1 MMRSMNSAVS
11 SLKNHQA
18 RMDVIGNNIANVNTV
33 AFKAA
38 RTTFK
43 DTYSQLTR
51 AASGSSGDR
60 GGINPGQ
67 IGLGMNLSSIDN
79 AMDKGTVETTNI
91 NTDLYIDGEGFFMVD
106 GPDGRFYTRDGN
118 FGVDEEGYLV
128 NKNGNYVMGYQADKD
143 GNIIEK
149 IDKIQVPI
157 KDVLK
162 PKVTSNIQL
171 EGNLSSKTAEGLPS
185 PLPNTLATIYDQKPV
200 DPADPSKGFTYTVK
214 PELAEGSSP
223 KRESIIGK
231 TITTSVIDSLGGEHT
246 IQVDFV
252 KEGPNTWSAY
262 AFYKTPDGAMVPVT
276 GSTINTNPATT
287 ADGKALTGFK
297 FTDKGLV
304 DPANAVKELTFT
316 LDPSSIN
323 GAAPINNFKIGL
335 SSLTQYESKSTAFA
349 KTNDGYKLGELT
361 KMSIGSDGKV
371 IGQFNNGDTKAL
383 GQIVT
388 ATFSN
393 VNGLQK
399 QGDNLWAPTENS
411 GEANINKPG
420 SGGNGALLSGALEM
434 SNVDLAKEFTNMI
447 VTQRGF
453 QANSRVITTTDQM
466 LEELVNLKR

>member
-1 MMRSMNSAVS
+1 
-11 SLKNHQA
+11 
-18 RMDVIGNNIANVNTV
+18 
-33 AFKAA
+33 
-38 RTTFK
+38 
-43 DTYSQLTR
+43 
-51 AASGSSGDR
+51 
-60 GGINPGQ
+60 
-67 IGLGMNLSSIDN
+67 
-79 AMDKGTVETTNI
+79 
-91 NTDLYIDGEGFFMVD
+91 
-106 GPDGRFYTRDGN
+106 
-118 FGVDEEGYLV
+118 
-128 NKNGNYVMGYQADKD
+128 
-143 GNIIEK
+143 
-149 IDKIQVPI
+149 
-157 KDVLK
+157 
-162 PKVTSNIQL
+162 
-171 EGNLSSKTAEGLPS
+171 
-185 PLPNTLATIYDQKPV
+185 
-200 DPADPSKGFTYTVK
+200 
-214 PELAEGSSP
+214 
-223 KRESIIGK
+223 
-231 TITTSVIDSLGGEHT
+231 
-246 IQVDFV
+246 
-252 KEGPNTWSAY
+252 
-262 AFYKTPDGAMVPVT
+262 
-276 GSTINTNPATT
+276 
-287 ADGKALTGFK
+287 
-297 FTDKGLV
+297 LV